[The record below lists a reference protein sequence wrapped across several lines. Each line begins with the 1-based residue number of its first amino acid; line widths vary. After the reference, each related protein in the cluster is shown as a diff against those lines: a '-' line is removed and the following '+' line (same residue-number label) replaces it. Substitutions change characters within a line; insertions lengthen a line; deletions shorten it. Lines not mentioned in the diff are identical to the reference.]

1 MIEIQEFLDDAVQ
14 ELKRVDHQVY
24 VSLKYTRT
32 VDVLLNILQRM
43 IDAYE
48 QMFNALLQK
57 LVDDGKLSQIPTA
70 PIVKANLVADAYEDQ
85 DIQDNVQ
92 LYFLLKK
99 LHRSNPEREQ
109 EYRRHVAMRTII
121 DGREEIV
128 NIDIITQYYH
138 MQKEFLGQLFQRFSE
153 DEPQE

>member
-1 MIEIQEFLDDAVQ
+1 MSEVPDYLDDAVT

-32 VDVLLNILQRM
+32 VDVLLNIISRM
-43 IDAYE
+43 IDGYE
-48 QMFNALLQK
+48 EMWNALLQYVVEEGD
-57 LVDDGKLSQIPTA
+57 LDEVPQA
-70 PIVKANLVADAYEDQ
+70 PLVKANQVLNHYEEE
-85 DIQDNVQ
+85 IIKDNVQ
-92 LYFLLKK
+92 LYLLLRK

-109 EYRRHVAMRTII
+109 EFRRHVTLRTVI

-138 MQKEFLGQLFQRFSE
+138 MQKEFLGWLFSYFKE
-153 DEPQE
+153 K